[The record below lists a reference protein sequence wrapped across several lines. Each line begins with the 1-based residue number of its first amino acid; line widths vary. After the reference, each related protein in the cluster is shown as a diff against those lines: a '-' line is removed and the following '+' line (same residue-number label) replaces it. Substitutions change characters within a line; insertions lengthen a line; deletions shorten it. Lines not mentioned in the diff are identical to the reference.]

1 MGGRGGFLEKIAVK
15 YFREYEDQIY
25 KLVFVFPNRRSSVY
39 FREILK
45 DISSTPL
52 WSPSIYSINDLVS
65 LCSGF
70 QIPETYE
77 LIFELFKVYREVN
90 RENVMSIENFF
101 QKGKTIL
108 SDFNEIDKNLADTR
122 DLFKFLR
129 ELEGLESSG
138 SDEITPGKEEYLHFW
153 SKLENIYHPFRRSL
167 EERHFGYE
175 GMAFRKVAENISLIT
190 GKGWERIVFAGFNAL
205 SGSEKSIISQLTKAG
220 ITDVYW
226 EMDRYFTEDKD
237 QEAGRFFRESISGLI
252 PGYDCNWIWNG
263 LSEKKKISVIET
275 TSDIGQVKMTGIK
288 LGEIIENGGDLEDT
302 AVILPDENLLFP
314 ILNSLPY
321 KMKKGNIS
329 IGFPLKQTTAY
340 SLYESLMELHNKK
353 GDLFY
358 RSDLLRVLDHPY
370 IKFINDPAAIE
381 LSKKLKKEIGTF
393 YDAEKGPDTLMG
405 RITGDITKSTELME
419 LLLFLFNRLRE
430 KLSEE
435 NKKLSGIESEFIF
448 QFYTLVK
455 KLKGIIQRIE
465 DPVSIKGFHKMFN
478 DLIGS
483 VHIPFTGEPLEG
495 LQILG
500 VLEMQNLN
508 FKNIFIL
515 SMNEDIFPSGKFTQT
530 FIPQDVR
537 KVTGLPKA
545 GEKEAI
551 FAYHFYRMLGN
562 SENITLLYSGSSSGS
577 NKGEKSRFID
587 QVLLEYSENNKDA
600 DIEYYNAEF
609 SLDIQKRG
617 QIKIGKTDSNLEIL
631 RERNFSATSIKTWI
645 NCPLQFYFKYILGL
659 KEDLDTDEAHDYAK
673 FGIIFHDVLENIYKK
688 MEGTNVERK
697 NLEQFSG
704 ATLTKIIG
712 DSFRKNSV
720 TETETGMNRITFEV
734 MEEFASRFINNEI
747 KYAPFRI
754 LHLEKKI
761 KDKEFSFNLKG
772 EDLRVKLKG
781 TIDRIDELKGLP
793 RIIDYKTGRVDSPD
807 IPGEIDKVDWT
818 KKKEAF
824 QLLFYTY
831 LMKNNELLAGKF
843 KLGIY
848 PFKKLS
854 DKLRLIKINRS
865 DTFELSILED
875 FEKVLE
881 SIFREM
887 FDPEIPFT
895 QTEDEK
901 KCENCLYKNICERSQ
916 EKKEYN

>member
-1 MGGRGGFLEKIAVK
+1 MGGRGGFLEKIAGK
-15 YFREYEDQIY
+15 YFREYKEKVY

-45 DISSTPL
+45 DLSPTPM

-65 LCSGF
+65 LCSGL

-77 LIFELFKVYREVN
+77 LIFELFKVYREVEN
-90 RENVMSIENFF
+90 ENVMGIENFF

-108 SDFNEIDKNLADTR
+108 SDFNEIDKNLADTG

-129 ELEGLESSG
+129 ELKGLESSG

-175 GMAFRKVAENISLIT
+175 GMAFRKVAEDISMIT
-190 GKGWERIVFAGFNAL
+190 GKGWEKIIFAGFNAL
-205 SGSEKSIISQLTKAG
+205 SGSERSIISQLTKAG
-220 ITDVYW
+220 ITDIYW

-237 QEAGRFFRESISGLI
+237 QEAGKFFRDSASDLS
-252 PGYDCNWIWNG
+252 PGRDFNWIGTG
-263 LSEKKKISVIET
+263 LTEKKKIRIIET

-288 LGEIIENGGDLEDT
+288 LSEILENDGDLEDT

-340 SLYESLMELHNKK
+340 SMYESLMELHNKK
-353 GDLFY
+353 GEFFY
-358 RSDLLRVLDHPY
+358 RCDLLRVLDHPY
-370 IKFINDPAAIE
+370 IKMISDHQTTE
-381 LSKKLKKEIGTF
+381 LSKKLKGEIGTF
-393 YDAEKGPDTLMG
+393 YNAENGQDTLMG
-405 RITGDITKSTELME
+405 RITGNITKSTELME
-419 LLLFLFNRLRE
+419 LLLFLINRLRE
-430 KLSEE
+430 KLSGE

-455 KLKGIIQRIE
+455 KLKGIIERIE

-515 SMNEDIFPSGKFTQT
+515 SMNEDIFPSGKFSQT

-537 KVTGLPKA
+537 EVTGLPRS
-545 GEKEAI
+545 GEKEAV

-562 SENITLLYSGSSSGS
+562 SENITLLYSGNSSGG
-577 NKGEKSRFID
+577 NKGERSRFID
-587 QVLLEYSENNKDA
+587 QILLEYNEVNKDA
-600 DIEYYNAEF
+600 EIEYYNAEF

-617 QIKIGKTDSNLEIL
+617 QIKIEKAESNLKIL
-631 RERNFSATSIKTWI
+631 KERTFSATSIRTWI
-645 NCPLQFYFKYILGL
+645 HCPLQFYFKYILRL
-659 KEDLDTDEAHDYAK
+659 RDDTDTDEAFDYAK

-688 MEGTNVERK
+688 MEGKNVERK
-697 NLEQFSG
+697 NLEQISG
-704 ATLTKIIG
+704 TTLTKIIG
-712 DSFRKNSV
+712 DSFKKNSI

-734 MEEFASRFINNEI
+734 IEEFASRFITNEI
-747 KYAPFRI
+747 QYAPFRI
-754 LHLEKKI
+754 HHLEKKVN
-761 KDKEFSFNLKG
+761 DKEFSFNLKG
-772 EDLRVKLKG
+772 EGIRVKLKG
-781 TIDRIDELKGLP
+781 TIDRIDELNGLP
-793 RIIDYKTGRVDSPD
+793 RIIDYKTGKVDSPD
-807 IPGEIDKVDWT
+807 IPGEMDKVNWT

-831 LMKNNELLAGKF
+831 LMKENELLGGKF

-854 DKLRLIKINRS
+854 DKLRFIKIDKS
-865 DTFELSILED
+865 DIFELSILEG
-875 FEKVLE
+875 FENVLG
-881 SIFREM
+881 SIFRDM

-901 KCENCLYKNICERSQ
+901 MCRNCLYKNICERSQ
-916 EKKEYN
+916 EKEEYN